1 MIRSCF
7 NTVSSRYTFPL
18 NITLALYH
26 KFVIHF
32 VQLMTKQHVCQ
43 AAFGKKSQ
51 GRIESGTQG
60 YHIPVPSWGC
70 SEQSGRLR
78 CHSLGGGLQDLGVQI
93 KTALALAPLGLRA
106 GTQLQCDLGGSIF
119 QFSLAYSML
128 MAG

>member
-1 MIRSCF
+1 
-7 NTVSSRYTFPL
+7 
-18 NITLALYH
+18 
-26 KFVIHF
+26 
-32 VQLMTKQHVCQ
+32 MTKQHVCQ

-119 QFSLAYSML
+119 QFSLAYSVL